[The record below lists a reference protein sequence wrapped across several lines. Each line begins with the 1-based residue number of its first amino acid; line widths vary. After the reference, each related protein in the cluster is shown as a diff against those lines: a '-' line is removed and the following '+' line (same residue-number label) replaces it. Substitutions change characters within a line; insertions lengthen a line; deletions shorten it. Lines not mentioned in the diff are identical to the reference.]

1 MKKILIF
8 LFFFAISCSEIQK
21 VEQIER
27 KFFADFNSRDRFG
40 ISSLYKVCAVPL
52 FNNPELD
59 RFRLMEVSMHIV
71 GGASANKRNQ
81 DWKRRTP
88 IFAAIQFKNPQIVN
102 FLLAQDAD
110 PRIQDQNGKSA
121 LDFAHEQLQR
131 EPSNLAANQIY
142 QTLVSHLPRLVLE
155 DQIQDVLEEKNE
167 EDFVKEIS
175 NPTLKAILPKGTIK
189 RFCAE
194 RVNQKKRR
202 NYDSEMSS
210 EPNSDVDITFVDN
223 GKRIKREDVLLRLNQ
238 VKAKIKELCTF

>member
-1 MKKILIF
+1 MKKILFF
-8 LFFFAISCSEIQK
+8 LFFFTIDCSQIK
-21 VEQIER
+21 DIER

-88 IFAAIQFKNPQIVN
+88 IFAAIEFKNLQIVN

-110 PRIQDQNGKSA
+110 PRIQDQEGKSA
-121 LDFAHEQLQR
+121 LDFAHEILRR
-131 EPSNLAANQIY
+131 EPANLAAHQIY
-142 QTLVSHLPRLVLE
+142 NTLQSHVPRLLLE
-155 DQIQDVLEEKNE
+155 DQIQDVLAEKSE
-167 EDFVKEIS
+167 EDFIKELA
-175 NPTLKAILPKGTIK
+175 NPTLKAILPKATIK

-202 NYDSEMSS
+202 SYDSEMSS
-210 EPNSDVDITFVDN
+210 EPDSDVDFTFVDN
-223 GKRIKREDVLLRLNQ
+223 GKRIKRENILLRLNQ
-238 VKAKIKELCTF
+238 VKAKIEELCTF

>member
-21 VEQIER
+21 IER

-71 GGASANKRNQ
+71 GRASANKRNQ

-88 IFAAIQFKNPQIVN
+88 IFAAIEYKNPQIVN
-102 FLLAQDAD
+102 FLLSQDAD
-110 PRIQDQNGKSA
+110 PRIQDQDGKSA
-121 LDFAHEQLQR
+121 LDYAHEVLQK
-131 EPSNLAANQIY
+131 EPANLAAHQIY
-142 QTLVSHLPRLVLE
+142 NTLQSHVPRLLLE
-155 DQIQDVLEEKNE
+155 DQIQDVLAEKSE
-167 EDFVKEIS
+167 EDFVKELA
-175 NPTLKAILPKGTIK
+175 NPTLRAILPRATIK
-189 RFCAE
+189 RFCDE
-194 RVNQKKRR
+194 RTNQKKRR

-210 EPNSDVDITFVDN
+210 EPNSDVDITYVDN
-223 GKRIKREDVLLRLNQ
+223 GKRIKREDVRLRLNQ
-238 VKAKIKELCTF
+238 VKAKIEELCTF

>member
-1 MKKILIF
+1 MKKILFF
-8 LFFFAISCSEIQK
+8 LFSFTIDCSEIK
-21 VEQIER
+21 DIER

-40 ISSLYKVCAVPL
+40 ISSLYKVCSVPRI
-52 FNNPELD
+52 NDPELD

-88 IFAAIQFKNPQIVN
+88 IFAAIEFKNPQIVN

-110 PRIQDQNGKSA
+110 PRIQDQDGKSA
-121 LDFAHEQLQR
+121 LDFAHEILQR

-155 DQIQDVLEEKNE
+155 DQIQDVLAEKE
-167 EDFVKEIS
+167 QDEFLKELA
-175 NPTLKAILPKGTIK
+175 NHTLKSILPPATIK

-194 RVNQKKRR
+194 RVNNKKRR
-202 NYDSEMSS
+202 NYESDLSS
-210 EPNSDVDITFVDN
+210 EENSDFEMTFECN
-223 GKRIKREDVLLRLNQ
+223 GERIVKENVLLRLNQ
-238 VKAKIKELCTF
+238 VKAKIEELCTL